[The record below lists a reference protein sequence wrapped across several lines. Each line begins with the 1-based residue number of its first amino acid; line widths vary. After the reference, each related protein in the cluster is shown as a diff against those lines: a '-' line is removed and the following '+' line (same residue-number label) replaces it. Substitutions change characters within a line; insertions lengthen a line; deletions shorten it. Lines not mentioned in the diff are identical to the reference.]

1 MAAHRYNNRGNSVR
15 RPSGSRS
22 FPTGT
27 SRLESIS
34 RCLDFPSSRQPR
46 DYPEWIYNIHCDQE
60 KDVRSK
66 FFAGAPELAARADG
80 RRLPKPVLIAAP
92 SRAIAP
98 LPHLRERVASAAS
111 RVRVSTHGAPIQEF
125 ATSIAGGSESAAL
138 PSPSHCL
145 RNGSLPLPQCGRGAF
160 PPDSETR
167 INRSCARTPRCSE
180 RRSAC
185 GRSPGLPRPR
195 PSGSRGT
202 SRGGARRT
210 RRRGRCRHG
219 RRTIPR

>member
-34 RCLDFPSSRQPR
+34 RCLDFPSSRRPR
-46 DYPEWIYNIHCDQE
+46 DYPEWIYNIHCDQ
-60 KDVRSK
+60 KKVLHAK
-66 FFAGAPELAARADG
+66 FFAGAPGLTARADSG
-80 RRLPKPVLIAAP
+80 DCP
-92 SRAIAP
+92 SPA
-98 LPHLRERVASAAS
+98 LRERVASAAS